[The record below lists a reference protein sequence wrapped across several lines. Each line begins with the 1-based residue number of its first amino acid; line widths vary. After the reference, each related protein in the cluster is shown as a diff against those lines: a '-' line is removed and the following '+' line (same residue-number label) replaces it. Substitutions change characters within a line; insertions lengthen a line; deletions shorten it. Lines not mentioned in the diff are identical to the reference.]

1 MKNIFKNPIF
11 MLALGLIIAGS
22 IGVYA
27 TIKIQADE
35 IGYKDG
41 TVEEA
46 LNDLYGKT
54 QKSCSQ
60 DEIDDYDNKTYTQ
73 EGLTVYDNRVTIL
86 NGGYYVDTNNVTWVN
101 ITLKTIKSLSNEG
114 AWLLICGF
122 PNINENFYV
131 TDYNKKHAFRVGQND
146 GKNYS
151 NCITYR
157 GDALIT
163 DISTGK
169 EFILKFKY

>member
-1 MKNIFKNPIF
+1 MKKLFKSRIF
-11 MLALGLIIAGS
+11 LIVICAITFSAIGVIAGEQLLS
-22 IGVYA
+22 DDIKYK
-27 TIKIQADE
+27 TI
-35 IGYKDG
+35 
-41 TVEEA
+41 TVEKA
-46 LNDLYGKT
+46 LDDLYDAIDNNYYNKEYI
-54 QKSCSQ
+54 Q
-60 DEIDDYDNKTYTQ
+60 DN
-73 EGLTVYDNRVTIL
+73 LTIYDNRVTIL
-86 NGGYYVDTNNVTWVN
+86 NGGYYVDSNNVTWVN
-101 ITLKTIKSLSNEG
+101 ITLKTLKSLSNEG

-169 EFILKFKY
+169 EFTLKFKY

>member
-11 MLALGLIIAGS
+11 MLDLGLIVAGS

-41 TVEEA
+41 TVEDA

-101 ITLKTIKSLSNEG
+101 ITLKTIK
-114 AWLLICGF
+114 
-122 PNINENFYV
+122 
-131 TDYNKKHAFRVGQND
+131 
-146 GKNYS
+146 
-151 NCITYR
+151 
-157 GDALIT
+157 
-163 DISTGK
+163 
-169 EFILKFKY
+169 

>member
-1 MKNIFKNPIF
+1 MKKMLKSRIFIIIICAITF
-11 MLALGLIIAGS
+11 SAIGVIAGEQLLS
-22 IGVYA
+22 DDIKYK
-27 TIKIQADE
+27 TI
-35 IGYKDG
+35 
-41 TVEEA
+41 TVEKA
-46 LNDLYGKT
+46 LDDLYDAIDNNYYNKEYI
-54 QKSCSQ
+54 Q
-60 DEIDDYDNKTYTQ
+60 DN
-73 EGLTVYDNRVTIL
+73 LTIYDNRVTIL
-86 NGGYYVDTNNVTWVN
+86 NGGYYVDSNNVTWVN
-101 ITLKTIKSLSNEG
+101 ITLKTLKSLSNEG

-169 EFILKFKY
+169 EFTLKFKY